1 MPVHSRECGG
11 FTLIEVLV
19 TVLLLSVGALGTA
32 LLQMQALK
40 ATHAAYQRTLASV
53 FAADVAERLW
63 FGLVAGVSTDAW
75 LADWQHERNCAEA
88 TGHVCLPGLQ
98 VELENQGNRWAISV
112 SWNESRLHEPD
123 SRAAIDYVVDVL
135 PEPQP

>member
-19 TVLLLSVGALGTA
+19 TLWLLSFGALATA

-40 ATHAAYQRTLASV
+40 ATHAAYQRSLASV

-63 FGLVAGVSTDAW
+63 FGLATGSPDDAW
-75 LADWQHERNCAEA
+75 LADWQHERSCAEA

-98 VELENQGNRWAISV
+98 VELENQGNRWAITV

-123 SRAAIDYVVDVL
+123 ARAELDYVVDVL
-135 PEPQP
+135 PESQP

>member
-1 MPVHSRECGG
+1 MPVHSRKCGG

-19 TVLLLSVGALGTA
+19 TVLLLSFGALATA

-40 ATHAAYQRTLASV
+40 ATHAAYQRSLASV

-63 FGLVAGVSTDAW
+63 FGLAAGSPNDVW
-75 LADWQHERNCAEA
+75 LADWLHDRSCAEA

-98 VELENQGNRWAISV
+98 VELENQANRWAITV
-112 SWNESRLHEPD
+112 SWNESRLHEPGA
-123 SRAAIDYVVDVL
+123 RAELDYVVDLL
-135 PEPQP
+135 PESQP